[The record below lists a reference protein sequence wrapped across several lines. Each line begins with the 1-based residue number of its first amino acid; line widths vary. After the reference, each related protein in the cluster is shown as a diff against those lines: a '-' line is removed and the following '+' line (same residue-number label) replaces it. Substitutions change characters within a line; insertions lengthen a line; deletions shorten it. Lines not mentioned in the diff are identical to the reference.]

1 MLELKKTTKWDGK
14 LKGIRIED
22 GQIVDGD
29 GVIIDLVDVLQ
40 KAYGDSTFDLST
52 TTKMEE
58 IIDLTEDEEV
68 DIDELTANNKD

>member
-58 IIDLTEDEEV
+58 IIDLTEAEEV

>member
-68 DIDELTANNKD
+68 DADDLAP

>member
-14 LKGIRIED
+14 LKGICIED

-58 IIDLTEDEEV
+58 IIDLTEAEEV

>member
-29 GVIIDLVDVLQ
+29 GVIIDLVDVPQ

-58 IIDLTEDEEV
+58 IIDLTEAEAEEV
-68 DIDELTANNKD
+68 DIDELTED

>member
-40 KAYGDSTFDLST
+40 KAYGDSIFDLST

-58 IIDLTEDEEV
+58 IIDLTEAEEV
-68 DIDELTANNKD
+68 DIDELTADKED

>member
-29 GVIIDLVDVLQ
+29 GVIIDICAVLER
-40 KAYGDSTFDLST
+40 AYGDSTFDLST

-58 IIDLTEDEEV
+58 IIDLEEDDEV
-68 DIDELTANNKD
+68 DIDELAAD

>member
-14 LKGIRIED
+14 LKGIRIGD

-58 IIDLTEDEEV
+58 IIDLTEAEEV

>member
-58 IIDLTEDEEV
+58 IIDLTEAEEV
-68 DIDELTANNKD
+68 DIDELTADKED